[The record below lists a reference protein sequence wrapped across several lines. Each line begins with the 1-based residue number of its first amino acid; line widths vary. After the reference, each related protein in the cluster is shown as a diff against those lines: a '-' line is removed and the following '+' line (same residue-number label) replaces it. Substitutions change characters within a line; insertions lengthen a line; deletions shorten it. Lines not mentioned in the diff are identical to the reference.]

1 MSIMSLFK
9 RKVVTLEVEEHQYKI
24 QPKETEMSQII
35 ERFHNKYMI
44 NLNQEFK
51 NEKIYLEPWIIDRD
65 YSHLENH
72 LGYEDGLTDVPIDR
86 VKGVNSIR
94 GYETWYQIYEKY
106 YETRF
111 ELDRKSKHS
120 DIRLDKFDHLVN
132 FIVDNGIE
140 EYKKQILDNPRS
152 KDYPYFIYIQGDNT
166 YFIGNDGTHR
176 AIIAKW
182 LGLDNIKTIEI
193 SKYK

>member
-9 RKVVTLEVEEHQYKI
+9 RKVVTFEVEEHQYKI
-24 QPKETEMSQII
+24 QPKETEISQII
-35 ERFHNKYMI
+35 EKFHNKYMVGI
-44 NLNQEFK
+44 SEELK
-51 NEKIYLEPWIIDRD
+51 NEKIRLEPWVIDRNYNYLD
-65 YSHLENH
+65 KH
-72 LGYEDGLTDVPIDR
+72 LGYDDGLADVPIDR
-86 VKGVNSIR
+86 IKGVNSIR
-94 GYETWYQIYEKY
+94 GYQSWYQIYEKY

-111 ELDRKSKHS
+111 EIDRKSKHS

-166 YFIGNDGTHR
+166 YFIGNNGTHR

-182 LGLDNIKTIEI
+182 LGLDNIKAIEI

>member
-1 MSIMSLFK
+1 MSLFK
-9 RKVVTLEVEEHQYKI
+9 RKVVTFEVEEHQYKI
-24 QPKETEMSQII
+24 QPKETEISQII
-35 ERFHNKYMI
+35 EKFHNKYMVGI
-44 NLNQEFK
+44 SEELK
-51 NEKIYLEPWIIDRD
+51 NEKIRLEPWVIDRNYNYLD
-65 YSHLENH
+65 KH
-72 LGYEDGLTDVPIDR
+72 LGYDDGLADVPIDR
-86 VKGVNSIR
+86 IKGVNSIR
-94 GYETWYQIYEKY
+94 GYQSWYQIYEKY

-111 ELDRKSKHS
+111 EIDRKSKHS

-166 YFIGNDGTHR
+166 YFIGNNGTHR

-182 LGLDNIKTIEI
+182 LGLDNIKAIEI